1 MYIGTRIFIGYCATV
16 NGGYDG
22 SLVGGLFALPRF
34 LAMLAEDRD
43 GPLGSSILGLVG
55 ASLLLG
61 TLGSFLLG
69 PFLADRWVPCTRSIR
84 IIGTYQ
90 D

>member
-1 MYIGTRIFIGYCATV
+1 VSKVWNKRINDLSPTRLAFTFLGYCATV

-43 GPLGSSILGLVG
+43 GPLDSSILGLVG

-69 PFLADRWVPCTRSIR
+69 PFIADR
-84 IIGTYQ
+84 
-90 D
+90 